1 MCIRDREMSLKIN
14 QNDNGSFTVEWDKK
28 DPDWMFL
35 NQLTSEQIQDM
46 ISEVIKNDRNESGKE
61 LHS

>member
-1 MCIRDREMSLKIN
+1 MAMSLEIK

-35 NQLTSEQIQDM
+35 NQLTSEEIQDM

>member
-1 MCIRDREMSLKIN
+1 MSLEVK

-35 NQLTSEQIQDM
+35 NQLTSEQIQSM
-46 ISEVIKNDRNESGKE
+46 IGDIIKDDLNESGQE

>member
-1 MCIRDREMSLKIN
+1 MAMSLEVK

>member
-1 MCIRDREMSLKIN
+1 MEMSLKIN

-35 NQLTSEQIQDM
+35 NKLTSDEIQSM
-46 ISEVIKNDRNESGKE
+46 ISEIIKDDLNE
-61 LHS
+61 